1 MTKAKHLGIWMDHAS
16 AHMMDLATDPLETVT
31 IETSFTNEE
40 RGSSLTKNE
49 NLMHNK
55 EQHKQSE
62 FYKKIMETIRNY
74 DEVLLF
80 GPTDAKAELHNIIKA
95 DHRFG
100 KTKIEVKQA
109 GKMSSHD
116 QQIFVKAHFSKH
128 EA

>member
-31 IETSFTNEE
+31 IETSF
-40 RGSSLTKNE
+40 TKNE